1 VGQVVKVD
9 TKKLTGGFS
18 NERQSPWFRRI
29 HSNRV
34 QGTEKTVMV
43 GGRRAQTESGAV
55 MILALV
61 YFISMSL
68 IIAALARESTNDLSN
83 TSKFTYAF
91 ALQNAAGG
99 ATQVAINYDR
109 YASLPLITPVPI
121 TGTSNNPAISCLGAN
136 GSPSSLTFD
145 NGPTS
150 DPAQFVNT
158 ISVWCSTVWNPTS
171 SNTRVVTFY
180 ACSSAN
186 GGSAATCQTS
196 AILKA
201 VVTFDDYPSSLA
213 APIDAQCNVWCG
225 TGESVSTWD
234 WLL

>member
-1 VGQVVKVD
+1 MDATKLSSRLKKVR
-9 TKKLTGGFS
+9 
-18 NERQSPWFRRI
+18 NEQLLPALRAKRHQGMDDI
-29 HSNRV
+29 RV
-34 QGTEKTVMV
+34 V
-43 GGRRAQTESGAV
+43 GGRRTSTESGAV

-91 ALQNAAGG
+91 ALQNAAGS
-99 ATQVAINYDR
+99 ATQVAINFDR
-109 YASLPLITPVPI
+109 YYSSPLNAYPAT
-121 TGTSNNPAISCLGAN
+121 NNPISCLGPG

-150 DPAQFVNT
+150 DPTQFVNN
-158 ISVWCSTVWNPTS
+158 ISVWCTTVWNPTL

-180 ACSSAN
+180 ACPYSVGVTGAS
-186 GGSAATCQTS
+186 CQTT

-201 VVTFDDYPSSLA
+201 IVTFDDYPSSLA

>member
-1 VGQVVKVD
+1 MSKRMRD
-9 TKKLTGGFS
+9 KAKNADRS
-18 NERQSPWFRRI
+18 SPRL
-29 HSNRV
+29 
-34 QGTEKTVMV
+34 
-43 GGRRAQTESGAV
+43 GRRSEDTHDEIKSIAGHRVRSESGAV

-91 ALQNAAGG
+91 ALQNAAGS
-99 ATQVAINYDR
+99 ATQVAINFDR
-109 YASLPLITPVPI
+109 YYSAPLNAAPST
-121 TGTSNNPAISCLGAN
+121 NAAISCLGPGAT
-136 GSPSSLTFD
+136 PSSLTFD

-150 DPAQFVNT
+150 DPTQFVNA
-158 ISVWCSTVWNPTS
+158 ISVWCTTVWNPTQ
-171 SNTRVVTFY
+171 SNTRVVTFCAY
-180 ACSSAN
+180 PSGTS
-186 GGSAATCQTS
+186 GSGATASMCEPG